1 MSKQKITQKYFHALQ
16 DLHQL
21 LKCTDQFHATKFE
34 SQRNVPHNFI
44 LCAVQHKLIERSGTK
59 RNYKYKWNTI
69 EPTLEMAVGLRL
81 QMTKYQQQKKA
92 EREKSE
98 NQHKIEYQSTVVHKP
113 KKRYNAD
120 DVPAYIEEH
129 NQKSNLNPVIEKQH
143 TTQSIQVNQHFITKS
158 FSIFWGLF
166 KFERRIE
173 K

>member
-1 MSKQKITQKYFHALQ
+1 MDRTNKITQKYFHALN
-16 DLHQL
+16 DLHEL

-44 LCAVQHKLIERSGTK
+44 LCAVKHRLIERSGTK

-69 EPTLEMAVGLRL
+69 EPTLEMAWELRF
-81 QMTKYQQQKKA
+81 QMNKYQVQLKA

-98 NQHKIEYQSTVVHKP
+98 NQHEIQYQSNHDQNQK
-113 KKRYNAD
+113 
-120 DVPAYIEEH
+120 
-129 NQKSNLNPVIEKQH
+129 QKSNIDPVIEKEH
-143 TTQSIQVNQHFITKS
+143 TTQSIQINNDFVTKS
-158 FSIFWGLF
+158 FSIFWGMF

>member
-1 MSKQKITQKYFHALQ
+1 MDRTNKITQKYFHALK
-16 DLHQL
+16 DLHEL

-44 LCAVQHKLIERSGTK
+44 LCAVKHKLIERSGTK

-69 EPTLEMAVGLRL
+69 PPSLEMAVELRS

-92 EREKSE
+92 EREQSE
-98 NQHKIEYQSTVVHKP
+98 SQHKIQYQSNQDQNQK
-113 KKRYNAD
+113 
-120 DVPAYIEEH
+120 
-129 NQKSNLNPVIEKQH
+129 QKSNLDPVIQKEH
-143 TTQSIQVNQHFITKS
+143 TTQSIQINNHFITKS